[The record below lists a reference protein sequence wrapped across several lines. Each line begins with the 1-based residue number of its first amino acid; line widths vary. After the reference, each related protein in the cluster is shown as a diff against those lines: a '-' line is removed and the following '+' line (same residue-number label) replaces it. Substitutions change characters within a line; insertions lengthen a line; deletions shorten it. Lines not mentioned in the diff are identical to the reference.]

1 MYQRVNFLYLAASL
15 VSNVENDAVKALS
28 HFYSNTMVLVKQK
41 AQVKLHPEMKRTFCK
56 KCHALLLPHLKNAN
70 IKICK
75 MGRANL
81 KIHCKVCGTY
91 KRYPINKNY
100 CLAIE
105 KQEQEASFCT
115 LYSSLIRRQAMSNS
129 NNFAKKNLLGSV
141 NSLYSNSYGRAYSAI
156 SSKETNSGVFETMDE
171 KNEENSSVNSCW
183 TSSLKSLSVGA
194 DAETEANKV
203 DDEAAGKMAQ
213 QRTSRLPPL
222 KRNILEQT
230 CVHFFKELDCIIHLI
245 EDHRHIVLENQ
256 FPAEDE
262 LLKLQTEV
270 RPALE
275 LLDEKVVYVD
285 EFVQTQFGQC
295 RVNDPK
301 TRWLLQFHRIL
312 VKFRQIERSIATF
325 VVDELERI
333 VSLRCRGCDEVVIK
347 ASMNDQFVR
356 SIKELDQLDAQLQL
370 ELFSWLPI
378 EGF

>member
-1 MYQRVNFLYLAASL
+1 MKKKKNRNNELCLLPPMYQRVNFLYLAASL
-15 VSNVENDAVKALS
+15 VSNVENDAMKTLS

-81 KIHCKVCGTY
+81 KIHCK
-91 KRYPINKNY
+91 
-100 CLAIE
+100 
-105 KQEQEASFCT
+105 FCT

-129 NNFAKKNLLGSV
+129 NNFVKKNLLGSV

-156 SSKETNSGVFETMDE
+156 SSKETNSAVFETMDE

-194 DAETEANKV
+194 DAETEANKA
-203 DDEAAGKMAQ
+203 DDEAAAKMAQ

-230 CVHFFKELDCIIHLI
+230 CVHFFKELDRIIHLI

>member
-1 MYQRVNFLYLAASL
+1 
-15 VSNVENDAVKALS
+15 
-28 HFYSNTMVLVKQK
+28 
-41 AQVKLHPEMKRTFCK
+41 MKRCFCRNDV
-56 KCHALLLPHLKNAN
+56 HF
-70 IKICK
+70 
-75 MGRANL
+75 
-81 KIHCKVCGTY
+81 VV
-91 KRYPINKNY
+91 
-100 CLAIE
+100 
-105 KQEQEASFCT
+105 QFCT

-129 NNFAKKNLLGSV
+129 NNFVKKNLLGSV
-141 NSLYSNSYGRAYSAI
+141 NSLYSNSY
-156 SSKETNSGVFETMDE
+156 D
-171 KNEENSSVNSCW
+171 SCW

-194 DAETEANKV
+194 DAETEANKAE
-203 DDEAAGKMAQ
+203 DEAAAKMAQ

-230 CVHFFKELDCIIHLI
+230 CVHFFKELDRIIHLI

-295 RVNDPK
+295 R
-301 TRWLLQFHRIL
+301 
-312 VKFRQIERSIATF
+312 FRQIERSIATF